1 MKKWLQ
7 KHWQGYMLRPLI
19 YKAFTRFVLALTAAL
34 LWNHFVAPVFLLTP
48 LAYAFVFVGVFFAVC
63 AWLNHLR
70 MDGLKLPRLKL
81 PTLKKKPARSYGD
94 IMDYTDEEVIS
105 FDELEDD
112 EKDVCSMFANLICC
126 LIFLLLSLIV

>member
-1 MKKWLQ
+1 MKKWLK

-34 LWNHFVAPVFLLTP
+34 LWNHFVAPVFLPAP

-63 AWLNHLR
+63 GWMNHLR
-70 MDGLKLPRLKL
+70 LDGLKLPRMKL
-81 PTLKKKPARSYGD
+81 PALKKKPARSYGD
-94 IMDYTDEEVIS
+94 IVDYTNEEIIS

-112 EKDVCSMFANLICC
+112 EKDVCSMLANLICC
-126 LIFLLLSLIV
+126 LLFLLLSLIV